1 MSNIFEQIQELRE
14 QFNNLFEVDG
24 DGLGQPAVDVPPSQ
38 NKIKKD
44 RKTKNGK
51 VEIVSVEDELFPYEG
66 NKKEQYRQKIIATI
80 NDMIQGKATLEDL
93 LQIVRQKKAPLKEAI
108 ELMEEMINE
117 VSDKWKEQAQ
127 QKAYSNLRN
136 AQIDKDNKV
145 AAFKLGNPNVGKDD
159 VKDAIKNVQKHAGR
173 AAKLDNAIIKHTLA
187 KMEGRI
193 KPANEPLKEAIELM
207 EEVINEVSLGK
218 WKQAATNSTP
228 GRKEEAEKAKKFV
241 EKVWNDYDK
250 KAKEHPEDEGDLYI
264 KAVEDGM
271 AAHKAIQRAKHADK
285 VQYVAPDS
293 KHSANKYLKAA
304 NKSKDREDDEG
315 KAIWAKHV
323 ADMDPVK
330 SRTKRFGRAFESLE
344 EAIEVLEDLRSKIQA
359 QPKEKR
365 ADLEAKFAKMKQK
378 EGKSMSDRH
387 KEMRKHM
394 TKQEK
399 GQEKTEERTEK
410 ALRNYIAARRDYM
423 DNTPSMYEFESLE
436 EAIQLLSELFDRPD
450 LLDDIDT
457 TLGSPVK
464 KTFKKVI
471 TPKKGKKASCKENFD
486 NSQEIS
492 YNIKEAIKIMKA
504 AINEVSS
511 DFTFPKIISKE
522 NEVKEIAK
530 KRRGNNRPC
539 RKEKVSR

>member
-1 MSNIFEQIQELRE
+1 MSSIFEQIQELKE
-14 QFNNLFEVDG
+14 QFDSLFEVDG

-51 VEIVSVEDELFPYEG
+51 VEIVSVEDELFPYDG

-93 LQIVRQKKAPLKEAI
+93 LQIVRQKKAPLKEA
-108 ELMEEMINE
+108 MEVLECM
-117 VSDKWKEQAQ
+117 
-127 QKAYSNLRN
+127 
-136 AQIDKDNKV
+136 
-145 AAFKLGNPNVGKDD
+145 
-159 VKDAIKNVQKHAGR
+159 
-173 AAKLDNAIIKHTLA
+173 
-187 KMEGRI
+187 
-193 KPANEPLKEAIELM
+193 
-207 EEVINEVSLGK
+207 INEVSLGK
-218 WKQAATNSTP
+218 WKQAATNSAP
-228 GRKEEAEKAKKFV
+228 GRKEEAEKAKKFI

-304 NKSKDREDDEG
+304 NKSKDREDDED

-330 SRTKRFGRAFESLE
+330 SRTKRFGRA
-344 EAIEVLEDLRSKIQA
+344 
-359 QPKEKR
+359 
-365 ADLEAKFAKMKQK
+365 
-378 EGKSMSDRH
+378 
-387 KEMRKHM
+387 
-394 TKQEK
+394 
-399 GQEKTEERTEK
+399 
-410 ALRNYIAARRDYM
+410 
-423 DNTPSMYEFESLE
+423 FESLE

-464 KTFKKVI
+464 KTFKKI
-471 TPKKGKKASCKENFD
+471 ASPKKEKKGILK
-486 NSQEIS
+486 
-492 YNIKEAIKIMKA
+492 
-504 AINEVSS
+504 
-511 DFTFPKIISKE
+511 
-522 NEVKEIAK
+522 
-530 KRRGNNRPC
+530 
-539 RKEKVSR
+539 